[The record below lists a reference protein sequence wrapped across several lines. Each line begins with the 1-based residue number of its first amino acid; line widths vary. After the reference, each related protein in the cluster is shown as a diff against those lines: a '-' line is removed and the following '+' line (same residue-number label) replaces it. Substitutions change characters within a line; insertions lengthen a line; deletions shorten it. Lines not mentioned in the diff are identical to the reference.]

1 MLSRLLSV
9 SLVSLG
15 LSACGGAPIAEGL
28 WLGSN
33 PVIEQDSCGFESAWE
48 IDSDWTIEYTLTH
61 GDDRGTFTLT
71 ANGGDSVDCVL
82 DETAFTCAGS
92 SVIDYNE
99 GIEELPALDA
109 VITLESSS
117 EGSLLSEVSSV
128 ATTTVEGTCEGA
140 ACDALLGSMGE
151 GIPNP
156 CTSVISLDY
165 ALVE

>member
-1 MLSRLLSV
+1 MLSRFLSI
-9 SLVSLG
+9 SLVSLW
-15 LSACGGAPIAEGL
+15 LAACGGPPIAEGL

-33 PVIEQDSCGFESAWE
+33 PVIEQDTCGFEAAWE
-48 IDSDWTIEYTLTH
+48 IDSDWTIQYTLAH
-61 GDDRGTFTLT
+61 GEDRSTFTLT
-71 ANGGDSVDCVL
+71 ADGGDSVDCVL
-82 DETAFTCAGS
+82 EETAFTCAGE

-128 ATTTVEGTCEGA
+128 ATTTVSGTCEGV

-151 GIPNP
+151 GIPDP